1 MHDGQ
6 NRLVSV
12 RLRADHGHF
21 DATVG
26 EPELRPYLGEEP
38 GKQRE
43 KGLTARGAGY
53 RGVLFG
59 EQVKLRIMEP
69 GVVATLEVVA
79 DAEAVIVVRVTRGFG
94 VVGGHRDARRASHDP
109 VALDVPPERVFRS
122 DAGHTLAVVVGAG
135 GDAEMR

>member
-1 MHDGQ
+1 MHDGE

-26 EPELRPYLGEEP
+26 EPELFPYLGEEP

-43 KGLTARGAGY
+43 KGLTARAAGY

-59 EQVKLRIMEP
+59 EQVKL
-69 GVVATLEVVA
+69 TL
-79 DAEAVIVVRVTRGFG
+79 RNQ
-94 VVGGHRDARRASHDP
+94 ASSRP
-109 VALDVPPERVFRS
+109 FK
-122 DAGHTLAVVVGAG
+122 
-135 GDAEMR
+135 